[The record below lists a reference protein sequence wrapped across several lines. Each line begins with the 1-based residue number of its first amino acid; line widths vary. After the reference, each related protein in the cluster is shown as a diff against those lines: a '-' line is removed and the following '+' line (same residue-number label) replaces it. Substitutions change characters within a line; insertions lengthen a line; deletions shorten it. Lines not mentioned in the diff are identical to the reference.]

1 MITASYTLEHVNEAL
16 QAMASFQV
24 VKPVIRFEQG

>member
-1 MITASYTLEHVNEAL
+1 MVSASYRLDQVNEAM

-24 VKPVIRFEQG
+24 VKPVIHPNT